1 MRRPWAGWTMIGAFV
16 VASAF
21 LLVGP
26 VGAQP
31 TVTVPEPVGAPED
44 GDIIEITI
52 DTSTGLD
59 GASGIGITSCG
70 NGESYWIYEDTL
82 PFSRGCHDLLITNQ
96 ARDGETF
103 SGGGFLIVE
112 PGGTATL
119 DYVWGGFDGTTTC
132 YADAPTPCT
141 IRLLGYN
148 NALQVVW
155 ERIVPITTS
164 SPLPVVGLDWVEVTE
179 GDSGFVDIEIEARIS
194 REVEW
199 PVLGE
204 LRLRP
209 VEGRVRSSSYPE
221 IDPRDAVLLDS
232 YIDVTND
239 PFAKV
244 RIYGDRLDEIDERVV
259 LQLSFEDGNL
269 ATPAPPYGLSII
281 TIEDDDEPPFLI
293 PGTAGT
299 LEDDTTVMV
308 PFTLD
313 RYSSFDVTFDW
324 EVGGHGPTAIPGEDY
339 FPASGSAVIPA
350 GELSVEIPI
359 EIPEDDVPEEDELLV
374 VATANLQ
381 NARPS
386 GFYGLAFVGILNDEP
401 FPDCLDRLE
410 PGANLSWC
418 DFSGETIIGADLVGA
433 DLRWADLTDATI
445 VNGDWSAIRA
455 TNASLDGATFANV
468 NLTNADFTDGGG
480 AVSFVSSTLDHA
492 SLDGAFAGTRIV
504 SSTARGAY
512 LHGSFDGGLFS
523 LSDFSWA
530 DLTTARYR
538 DAVWSG
544 SICGDQKNSGD
555 TFDTCQ
561 RMVIGV
567 GHRGYSGNIVV
578 GRPSKSYESI
588 WILLQGSE
596 GYSPGLYYYGAEY
609 WFGPTGFEV
618 PISSRSETTV
628 DTTGDGIPD
637 AHWNLATAESG
648 LTEDVTEVCIAGQN
662 GQGDRAFG
670 CTAVTVTE
678 WDDDSDDG
686 GPDDPISPPAS
697 PPTSPPTSPSTSPP
711 ISGGGALA
719 GLVPFLTEPIG
730 LMATAT
736 GAGLL
741 FLLGSRRAE
750 AALREDDA
758 DELAD

>member
-21 LLVGP
+21 VLVGP

-31 TVTVPEPVGAPED
+31 TVTVPEPDGAPED

-52 DTSTGLD
+52 DGSDGYD
-59 GASGIGITSCG
+59 GAVALEITSCA
-70 NGESYWIYEDTL
+70 NAESGFVPELFTSSNL
-82 PFSRGCHDLLITNQ
+82 CHDELPTVVV
-96 ARDGETF
+96 DGDSFE
-103 SGGGFLIVE
+103 GVGRLENPVDG
-112 PGGTATL
+112 A
-119 DYVWGGFDGTTTC
+119 DYVLHYVWTDIDLGEC
-132 YADAPTPCT
+132 YADAPYPCT
-141 IRLLGYN
+141 VAVSGLN
-148 NALQVVW
+148 AFDNALW
-155 ERIVPITTS
+155 TRRVPVS
-164 SPLPVVGLDWVEVTE
+164 SVAAFPTAELEWIEPVEE
-179 GDSGFVDIEIEARIS
+179 GDDGFVDIEFAVTLS
-194 REVEW
+194 RDVPW
-199 PVLGE
+199 PVWAYADI
-204 LRLRP
+204 
-209 VEGRVRSSSYPE
+209 RSNGANIRGDRYPE
-221 IDPRDAVLLDS
+221 TDPRDARLLDG
-232 YIDVTND
+232 
-239 PFAKV
+239 FARVHEGETVAV
-244 RIYGDRLDEIDERVV
+244 RVFGDTLDEPDELVG
-259 LQLSFEDGNL
+259 LQIREVEGADIGGL
-269 ATPAPPYGLSII
+269 YGLSFF
-281 TIEDDDEPPFLI
+281 TIEDDDETPFLI

-350 GELSVEIPI
+350 GELRVEIPI
-359 EIPEDDVPEEDELLV
+359 EIPDDETPENDELLV
-374 VATANLQ
+374 IATANLQ

-401 FPDCLDRLE
+401 FPDCLDRLG

-418 DFSGETIIGADLVGA
+418 DFSGQTIIGADLVGA

-455 TNASLDGATFANV
+455 TNASLGGATFANV
-468 NLTNADFTDGGG
+468 NLTNADFAGGSG

-512 LHGSFDGGLFS
+512 LHGSFDDGLFS

-530 DLTTARYR
+530 DLTTASYR
-538 DAVWSG
+538 NAVWS
-544 SICGDQKNSGD
+544 SSVCGDQKDSGD

-637 AHWNLATAESG
+637 AHWNLATADSG

-662 GQGDRAFG
+662 GRGDRAFG
-670 CTAVTVTE
+670 CTDVTVTE
-678 WDDDSDDG
+678 YDDGSDDDSDD
-686 GPDDPISPPAS
+686 PLSPPAS

-736 GAGLL
+736 AAGLL

-750 AALREDDA
+750 ASLREDDA
-758 DELAD
+758 DEPAD